1 MLTCLAVSDRLAL
14 EERYQGRVQ
23 ATLEFAFTID
33 DFDNLVDP
41 CHLYECCLGPEP
53 STFVLKKVTREKKS
67 RFNLPFFLISSFFIR
82 AQLSNLLFC
91 RNGYQVQQR
100 YARSCEEFE
109 EQAFFPC
116 LLLDRKITSWMRV
129 KMKPLPLRLSLVP
142 HLLLRLPL
150 R

>member
-1 MLTCLAVSDRLAL
+1 MTYRVRSRGYYRNGKSPLLVCLFTFCYTSCFNLSFSNLSLLTCLVVFDRPAL
-14 EERYQGRVQ
+14 EECYQGRVR

-91 RNGYQVQQR
+91 RIGYQVQQR
-100 YARSCEEFE
+100 
-109 EQAFFPC
+109 
-116 LLLDRKITSWMRV
+116 
-129 KMKPLPLRLSLVP
+129 
-142 HLLLRLPL
+142 
-150 R
+150 